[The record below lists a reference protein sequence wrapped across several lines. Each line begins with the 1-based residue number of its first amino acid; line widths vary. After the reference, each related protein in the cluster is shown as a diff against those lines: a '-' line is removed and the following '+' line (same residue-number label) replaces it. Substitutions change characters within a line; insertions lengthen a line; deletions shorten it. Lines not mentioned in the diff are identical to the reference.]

1 MKDNILELKDLS
13 VKFNTDTGYVYALNN
28 FNLSL
33 KRNQIIG
40 IVGESGSGKSV
51 SVNAIL
57 KLTPEKAEVSGQIL
71 YNSNGNF
78 IDLNN
83 VLNSVTN

>member
-57 KLTPEKAEVSGQIL
+57 KLTPEKYSFVQLVKSLKTLE
-71 YNSNGNF
+71 
-78 IDLNN
+78 
-83 VLNSVTN
+83 